1 MQTSRDAVREECL
14 RELGV
19 CLAEHRRRYP
29 LGNEED
35 IVKFVF
41 QGLLGAGHLIA
52 SEHSAREGLK
62 SELAGLEA
70 DGREPLYEPLSSR
83 FCRMNLRA
91 ALAQGIWAEEIATR
105 LYRSAESEESLFSR
119 QDVYDYCMSLPDV
132 DPEKMRAVSAKI
144 TDESWL
150 PSHSAAYRA
159 AYRPAYRVLLKA
171 FLSA

>member
-1 MQTSRDAVREECL
+1 MADRISLPSNTMDMMVR
-14 RELGV
+14 
-19 CLAEHRRRYP
+19 
-29 LGNEED
+29 
-35 IVKFVF
+35 
-41 QGLLGAGHLIA
+41 
-52 SEHSAREGLK
+52 
-62 SELAGLEA
+62 
-70 DGREPLYEPLSSR
+70 
-83 FCRMNLRA
+83 MRA

>member
-1 MQTSRDAVREECL
+1 MQTSRDAIREECL

-70 DGREPLYEPLSSR
+70 DGREPLLQDEPAGGAGPGNLGGGNRDAAVPISR
-83 FCRMNLRA
+83 EGGEPFFPAGC
-91 ALAQGIWAEEIATR
+91 IR
-105 LYRSAESEESLFSR
+105 LLHVPSGRGSG
-119 QDVYDYCMSLPDV
+119 
-132 DPEKMRAVSAKI
+132 K
-144 TDESWL
+144 DEGGFREN
-150 PSHSAAYRA
+150 YG
-159 AYRPAYRVLLKA
+159 
-171 FLSA
+171 